1 MRFDTADWEI
11 RSAVLAS
18 IMVPVF
24 DSAISV
30 SRFSIIAFGL
40 GRKAAAK
47 FAAQHTI
54 LFEH

>member
-40 GRKAAAK
+40 GRKAAAEC
-47 FAAQHTI
+47 AAQHTI